1 MASQEDILKNHINA
15 LETYV
20 KELSIQPKQSQI
32 CIPENPIPVIEVKP
46 VPTTTYNVIA
56 DQPPQVNVK
65 SSLPNVGT
73 IVIPQPI
80 STETI
85 NSWKNE
91 ESLTVALQLK
101 LALAIDELEKSA
113 QVIDKK
119 NTEIFH
125 LEEQIKTIEKATENK
140 QQSREI
146 AIQNIELW
154 KQNDELKKAALEALE
169 ILNGKTIEKVCVD
182 EIMQQRKQMEGL
194 MEKLIQRFK
203 EVTVEKSKLE
213 IKIRNMENLIQMKD
227 TKIEQMQ
234 QTKLIYEKF
243 KPITPTPH
251 SNQIEIEQLKKENKE
266 LKMSIEE
273 LNKNK
278 RELINNVEEFQKQPV
293 IEKFIKVV
301 EKTGGEEYAEKYKE
315 LRDQLNDERKE
326 WKEEK
331 EELKQKEEQLINLNQ
346 SLQKQI
352 IQQSEWSEKEEY
364 EQIIKE
370 KNSLIGKIQLECLEA
385 KQQVE
390 KANEMIQ
397 HVQQIQ
403 EEKESYLNQKK
414 ALDIIKNQLEQDKKN
429 LEEMVIKLNNEIQEK
444 NKQII
449 ELETNTKKLEQTITQ
464 HVNELNT
471 SNQNSKS
478 IINQKEKE
486 LIDKNIEIK
495 RLNELI
501 EQLQLD
507 SHQKDLSIQQLK
519 SIKIQK
525 EEAEQQPPQ
534 KIQEQPQKIQE
545 QPQKIQEQPQKIQE
559 QQQKTQEQSS
569 QQHDHIEPNLSL
581 QPQQIQNQIPNQ
593 STQPA
598 TSSQLVIDTAN
609 PSTKQSNPLTS
620 ELSPSL
626 STQKTQEISNTN
638 NVKQNISK
646 DVSDFLERI
655 RPIKRN
661 PDTVNIP
668 VPQKKQPK
676 RVETQEERE
685 ERRRKKFERPLE
697 SPKRSNSTVS
707 TSSTPLPPRHLDND
721 HVVNVTTSNTTEHK
735 EQIQTQSNEIK
746 NNLEKDTPP
755 ITNKGEQLDQ
765 TKTSSLSTEVNITPS
780 NQSQP
785 IILQPSI
792 QNLSKQEVKPLEVK
806 PNQTEIAILPTTNKN
821 QTQQQ
826 QTTINPIF
834 NTSQLNPT
842 NSITTNTI
850 PDIPKETPIN
860 SSFNIT
866 QSTSTIS
873 QRMVEEPI
881 EQKMDEVPK
890 EESSQKINSQDFSS
904 FFTDNQQPFGFG
916 TTNNLSFNSFN
927 GNLQLQSQ
935 VNMEVGISDENI
947 QKINKMEEE
956 KKPIMTSLEYSS
968 QFVNTKKSKK
978 KEETGMSV
986 TMQEE
991 EHEEESSSSSSED
1004 SQEEPKEVEDIEH
1017 KKGNFYSIK
1026 LQEKDA
1032 KKEKRNAGMKIVNSK
1047 DQKKVGKKIKK
1058 EKGKVENMLRNL
1070 EKNNY

>member
-15 LETYV
+15 LETYI

-56 DQPPQVNVK
+56 DQPTQVNVK

-234 QTKLIYEKF
+234 QTKLIYDKF

-266 LKMSIEE
+266 LKMNIEE

-331 EELKQKEEQLINLNQ
+331 EELKQKEEQLITLNK

-449 ELETNTKKLEQTITQ
+449 ELETNTKRLEQTITQ

-471 SNQNSKS
+471 SNLNSKN

-486 LIDKNIEIK
+486 LTDKNIEIK

-501 EQLQLD
+501 EQLQLN

-525 EEAEQQPPQ
+525 EEAERPQ
-534 KIQEQPQKIQE
+534 KLQEQQPQKL
-545 QPQKIQEQPQKIQE
+545 
-559 QQQKTQEQSS
+559 QEQSS

-598 TSSQLVIDTAN
+598 ASLQLVVDTAN

-638 NVKQNISK
+638 NVKQSISK

-655 RPIKRN
+655 RPIKRE
-661 PDTVNIP
+661 PEGVNIP

-676 RVETQEERE
+676 RIETQEERE

-697 SPKRSNSTVS
+697 SPKRSNSTIS

-721 HVVNVTTSNTTEHK
+721 NAVNVTSSNTTEHK

-765 TKTSSLSTEVNITPS
+765 TKTLSLSTEVNITPS

-785 IILQPSI
+785 ITLQPST
-792 QNLSKQEVKPLEVK
+792 QTLSKQEVKPS
-806 PNQTEIAILPTTNKN
+806 QTEEAILPTTNKN
-821 QTQQQ
+821 QIQQQ
-826 QTTINPIF
+826 QTPINPIF

-866 QSTSTIS
+866 QSTSSIS

-935 VNMEVGISDENI
+935 VNMEVGSNDENI

-956 KKPIMTSLEYSS
+956 KKPMMTSLEYSS

-978 KEETGMSV
+978 KEEAGMNV

-991 EHEEESSSSSSED
+991 EYEEESSSSSSED
-1004 SQEEPKEVEDIEH
+1004 SQEEPKEVEDVEH

-1032 KKEKRNAGMKIVNSK
+1032 KKEKRNSGMKIVNSK
-1047 DQKKVGKKIKK
+1047 DQKKVGKKNKK
-1058 EKGKVENMLRNL
+1058 GERKSGKHA
-1070 EKNNY
+1070 KKFGKK